1 MADDAVSIEFAITG
15 PGWADLK
22 FHIGSRE
29 YVADGVSYTT
39 DVLGDL
45 LRAALMIAT
54 GGCTAR
60 ASFDGEPMETRL
72 IIGNDWDRSEW
83 RKRFRVRVFTARDI
97 YEKTP
102 DEACDLVFE
111 AECDERAFLSAVA
124 TAATDIL
131 NRYGT
136 DGYPWWDMP
145 FPMRALR
152 ALETALVTEEPAPKQ
167 QPPGDIIT
175 IFKSE
180 DD

>member
-1 MADDAVSIEFAITG
+1 MADDAVSIAFVIKG

-45 LRAALMIAT
+45 LRAALLVAT
-54 GGCTAR
+54 GAWTAR

-72 IIGNDWDRSEW
+72 IIGNDWDRTEW
-83 RKRFRVRVFTARDI
+83 RKRFWIRVFTAKDI

-102 DEACDLVFE
+102 DESCDLVFE
-111 AECDERAFLSAVA
+111 AECDERAFLNAVL

-136 DGYPWWDMP
+136 DDYPWCDMP

-152 ALETALVTEEPAPKQ
+152 ALETALATEEPAPKQ
-167 QPPGDIIT
+167 QPQGDIIT
-175 IFKSE
+175 IFRPT